1 MNYEWKVVMSNGN
14 TYSIVNDIESTKEFL
29 EILFNP
35 NSQLTLSC
43 HQLKTGESVA
53 IVSSHVASVEF
64 NLGRHIGN

>member
-14 TYSIVNDIESTKEFL
+14 TYSIINNIESTQAFL

-35 NSQLTLSC
+35 NSNLTLSC

-53 IVSSHVASVEF
+53 LVSSQIVSVEF
-64 NLGRHIGN
+64 NLGRRVG

>member
-14 TYSIVNDIESTKEFL
+14 TYSIINNIESTKAFL

-35 NSQLTLSC
+35 NSNLTLSC

-53 IVSSHVASVEF
+53 LVSSQIVSVEF
-64 NLGRHIGN
+64 NLGRRVG

>member
-14 TYSIVNDIESTKEFL
+14 AYSIINDIESTQTFL

-35 NSQLTLSC
+35 NSNLTISC

-53 IVSSHVASVEF
+53 LVSSQIVSVEF
-64 NLGRHIGN
+64 NLGRRVR